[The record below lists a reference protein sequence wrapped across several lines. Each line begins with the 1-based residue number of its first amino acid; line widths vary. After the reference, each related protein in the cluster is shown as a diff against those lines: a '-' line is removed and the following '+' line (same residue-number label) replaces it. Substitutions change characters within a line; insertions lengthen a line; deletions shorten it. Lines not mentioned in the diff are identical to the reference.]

1 MYIVDIRKLSN
12 QLSNLVAE
20 YAYTTTVFGII
31 LSLIITKT
39 DICCSTN
46 WLLRGDE
53 NDGLEN
59 DEPNRQWQTIRD
71 ETYA

>member
-31 LSLIITKT
+31 FSLIITKT

-46 WLLRGDE
+46 
-53 NDGLEN
+53 
-59 DEPNRQWQTIRD
+59 
-71 ETYA
+71 

>member
-31 LSLIITKT
+31 FFT
-39 DICCSTN
+39 DYYEN
-46 WLLRGDE
+46 RHLL
-53 NDGLEN
+53 
-59 DEPNRQWQTIRD
+59 
-71 ETYA
+71 